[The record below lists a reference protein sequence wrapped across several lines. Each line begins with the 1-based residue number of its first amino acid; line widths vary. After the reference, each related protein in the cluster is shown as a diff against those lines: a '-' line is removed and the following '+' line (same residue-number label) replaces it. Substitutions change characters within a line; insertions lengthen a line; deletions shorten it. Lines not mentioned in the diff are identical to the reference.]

1 MLNERLAA
9 WVIDKLGGRSACQKR
24 RIVAACTCRA
34 PASSLRRRADRR
46 SQYSPASERPS
57 SNGDGYGRLPTR
69 GSEPEYSE
77 ASLDCRLNQF
87 QQRIKPG
94 LVWPHDEKRT
104 RGPEVDPGTDIFCN
118 NKILEEMAEAW
129 KNEMSLG

>member
-1 MLNERLAA
+1 MRLA
-9 WVIDKLGGRSACQKR
+9 Q
-24 RIVAACTCRA
+24 CRA
-34 PASSLRRRADRR
+34 FYPGPAQSF
-46 SQYSPASERPS
+46 PALAGLARQP
-57 SNGDGYGRLPTR
+57 DGRLHRSRLRPPTHWR
-69 GSEPEYSE
+69 QRATEYSKNL
-77 ASLDCRLNQF
+77 ADCGGKSI

-94 LVWPHDEKRT
+94 FVRPRDEKRK